1 VGKVSRPIDKIERTA
16 YKIFMDNKE
25 LKILLEKVDGGYIVA
40 DPNPDPKH
48 SSDIW
53 INKAVHTDFESAMED
68 VRRRLRVSDI
78 IVSHEGKLSL

>member
-1 VGKVSRPIDKIERTA
+1 
-16 YKIFMDNKE
+16 MNNKD

-48 SSDIW
+48 PSDVW

-78 IVSHEGKLSL
+78 IASPEGKLSL

>member
-1 VGKVSRPIDKIERTA
+1 
-16 YKIFMDNKE
+16 MNNKD
-25 LKILLEKVDGGYIVA
+25 LKILLEKVEGGYIVA

-48 SSDIW
+48 PSDVW

-78 IVSHEGKLSL
+78 IASPEGKLSL